1 MGVSFASYEIARSGL
16 TVNERGLYVT
26 GHNIAN
32 VNTPGYVRQQL
43 MIKNGPVETVLTRA
57 GLVQM
62 GLGADIQ
69 EIRQIRHA
77 FLDNI
82 FRQENSTLGYWETR
96 QKTFLDLQAI
106 LAEPMESGLQS
117 VLNRFWDAW
126 QELAKEPDSLTVRAL
141 VRQRSEALVQYVNHL
156 GAQLDR
162 LQNDLNTEIMV
173 RIDEINEITRQIAK
187 LNVTILKNEVSG
199 DTAADYRDQRNSLID
214 RLTKLVKVDV
224 IEMQDGQVDITLG
237 GYFLV
242 QKGVSTD
249 LYAEERNPGDNFYV
263 AKLAGTDIVVPI
275 KGGIL
280 KGLMESRGE
289 VSGTIGSHEN
299 GTPNVKTDVVF
310 YVDTATMSI
319 DEANDR
325 IDAYAAELAK
335 RGLDVQITV
344 RDVVSADGF
353 AAAVEGTAGDLRK
366 DSNRYAFFLTNGTL
380 SADQLDELGSR
391 LAELGMDASA
401 ITDTPADWAEFAEK
415 FDGKAYSFSDF
426 SADTDDAAFVSL
438 INGMA
443 YDTDMDVSTNNSLIG
458 DSLNIISDIKKRLNA
473 LINTMLREINYLH
486 RSGMNIKDPPGYGED
501 IFVVINPARPLEM
514 GNIRLNPNLSDLS
527 LIAASRTGDAGDNTI
542 ALEIANLRNKAM
554 IMDKMG
560 LVSLD
565 DYYQYIIL
573 TVGNR
578 ASEATNIAESQGR
591 LVEAADAQRTAIA
604 GVSMDEEMTHM
615 LKFKFAYDAASRVL
629 NIIDSMIET
638 VVNRLGLAGR

>member
-1 MGVSFASYEIARSGL
+1 MAG
-16 TVNERGLYVT
+16 T
-26 GHNIAN
+26 G
-32 VNTPGYVRQQL
+32 Q
-43 MIKNGPVETVLTRA
+43 
-57 GLVQM
+57 
-62 GLGADIQ
+62 
-69 EIRQIRHA
+69 
-77 FLDNI
+77 
-82 FRQENSTLGYWETR
+82 
-96 QKTFLDLQAI
+96 
-106 LAEPMESGLQS
+106 
-117 VLNRFWDAW
+117 
-126 QELAKEPDSLTVRAL
+126 EPDSLTVRAL

-187 LNVTILKNEVSG
+187 LNVTILKNEVSAIRPPITG
-199 DTAADYRDQRNSLID
+199 ISGIRSSTGSRSWSRWMLSRCRTARWISRWEDISLSRKASAQIFTLKNGT
-214 RLTKLVKVDV
+214 RREFLR
-224 IEMQDGQVDITLG
+224 GQAGRYGHCGPDKRRHT
-237 GYFLV
+237 
-242 QKGVSTD
+242 
-249 LYAEERNPGDNFYV
+249 ERAHG
-263 AKLAGTDIVVPI
+263 I
-275 KGGIL
+275 K
-280 KGLMESRGE
+280 GE

-325 IDAYAAELAK
+325 IDAYGAELAK